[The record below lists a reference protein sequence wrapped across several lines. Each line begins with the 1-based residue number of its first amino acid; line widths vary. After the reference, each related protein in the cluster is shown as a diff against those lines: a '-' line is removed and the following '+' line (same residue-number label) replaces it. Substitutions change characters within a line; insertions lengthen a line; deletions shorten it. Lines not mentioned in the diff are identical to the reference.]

1 MTDTNKYFGAMKQ
14 VQSVL
19 PVEEQECLFFL
30 LETMKKHIEDGGRES
45 DEQGKR
51 IFVQY
56 FRLYRQYEAH
66 RDDLPFI
73 VSKVLQIT
81 PEAFY
86 EEAKAVYGRMKNE
99 EVKS

>member
-1 MTDTNKYFGAMKQ
+1 MTNTNKYFGAMKQ

-30 LETMKKHIEDGGRES
+30 LEKMKKHIENGGSES
-45 DEQGKR
+45 DEQGKK

-56 FRLYRQYEAH
+56 FRLHRQYEAH

-73 VSKVLQIT
+73 VSKVLQIP

-86 EEAKAVYGRMKNE
+86 EEAKAIYRRIK
-99 EVKS
+99 